1 MADREQL
8 WCPSG
13 SAYAPESLVL
23 AVRDGLDGPPAYLR
37 APRPAAEALA
47 GLPPDVEPRRL
58 LRLASHCVPHCLN
71 RAGEACTL
79 AARLAASASPPA
91 PLPPC
96 HLRPRC
102 TWWTQSGPPACHAC
116 PQVSARPGQGARS
129 GPVMSSPMLNPLTGP
144 LGMVAVVP

>member
-23 AVRDGLDGPPAYLR
+23 AVRHGLDGPPAYLP

-47 GLPPDVEPRRL
+47 ELADGVEPRRL

-71 RAGEACTL
+71 RAGDTCTL
-79 AARLAASASPPA
+79 ATRLTSPPPKAAA
-91 PLPPC
+91 PPAC
-96 HLRPRC
+96 HLRPAC
-102 TWWTQSGPPACHAC
+102 KWWTQSGPPACHAC
-116 PQVSARPGQGARS
+116 PQVATRRPGPDR
-129 GPVMSSPMLNPLTGP
+129 
-144 LGMVAVVP
+144 